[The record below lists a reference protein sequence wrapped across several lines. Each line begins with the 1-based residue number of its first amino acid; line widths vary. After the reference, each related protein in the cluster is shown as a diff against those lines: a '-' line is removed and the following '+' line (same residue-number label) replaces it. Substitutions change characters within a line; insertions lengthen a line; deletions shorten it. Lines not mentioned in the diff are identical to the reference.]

1 MIFRIII
8 GFLIAAGGFMIVW
21 KSEWLQQNVG
31 SISWAEEKMASMGG
45 SRMMYKLI
53 GIAALLIGFL
63 AITNLHKQFFL
74 GTAGRLLLPEEARE
88 AAEQDL

>member
-21 KSEWLQQNVG
+21 KSEWFQQNVG

-53 GIAALLIGFL
+53 GLAALLIGFL
-63 AITNLHKQFFL
+63 AITNLHKSFFL
-74 GTAGRLLLPEEARE
+74 NTFGRLLLPPEARE
-88 AAEQDL
+88 RALEE